1 VAESSPA
8 KWEAT
13 EEEPTMKLTDSIV
26 NTLQIPPGKSELF
39 AWDDSL
45 PGFGV
50 RLRGGTR
57 RWYCQYRVGQQ
68 QRRESLGDV
77 RRIKIEAARK
87 IARAR
92 FAAVELGADPAADRQ
107 KAKADAVAA
116 LNTLGVVA
124 DRYLVAKKGVLRPSS
139 YAAARLYMSEHWQA
153 LRPLPIADIKRADVA
168 AVLQEISAS
177 RGRISAARARANLS
191 ALFTWA
197 IREGLCDVN
206 PVAATGNPE
215 AGIQSR
221 ERVLSDAELRLVWG
235 ACQDDAFGRIVRLLV
250 LTGCRRS
257 EVGDLH
263 WSELDF
269 DAGGVMTIP
278 GARTKGK
285 RPLILTLPPAAIE
298 ILLAV
303 PRRDGQKFVFGG
315 KSSKAGF
322 VGYAY
327 ALMRLNAR
335 ITAAAGKPLAP
346 WTLHDVRRT
355 MRSGLGKIGIRPDI
369 SEMVIGH
376 SKQGVEAIYD
386 RYQYAS
392 EIKTA
397 LLRWAEYVAGIVE
410 GRATNVV
417 PMMHA

>member
-1 VAESSPA
+1 
-8 KWEAT
+8 
-13 EEEPTMKLTDSIV
+13 MKLTDTII
-26 NTLQIPPGKSELF
+26 TALELPAGKLELF
-39 AWDDSL
+39 AWDDTL

-50 RLRGGTR
+50 RLRGGTK
-57 RWYCQYRVGQQ
+57 RWYVQYRVGRR

-77 RRIKIEAARK
+77 RKIKLEAARK

-107 KAKADAVAA
+107 MAKVNAAAA

-124 DRYLVAKKGVLRPSS
+124 DRYLVAKKGMLRPSS
-139 YAAARLYMSEHWQA
+139 YTAARLYMAQHWQA
-153 LRPLPIADIKRADVA
+153 LRALPIADIKRADVA
-168 AVLQEISAS
+168 AVLQEISSS

-206 PVAATGNPE
+206 PVGATGNPE

-221 ERVLSDAELRLVWG
+221 ERVLSDAELRMVWG
-235 ACQDDAFGRIVRLLV
+235 ACQGDAFGRIVRLLI

-257 EVGDLH
+257 EIGDLK
-263 WSELDF
+263 WSELDL

-285 RPLILTLPPAAIE
+285 RPLMLTLPPAAIE
-298 ILLAV
+298 ILREV
-303 PRRDGQKFVFGG
+303 SRPRGSEFVFGG
-315 KSSKAGF
+315 KSGKAGF

-335 ITAAAGKPLAP
+335 IVAAVDKPLAP
-346 WTLHDVRRT
+346 WTLHDLRRT
-355 MRSGLGKIGIRPDI
+355 MRTGLGKIGIRPDI

-397 LLRWAEYVAGIVE
+397 LLRWAEHI
-410 GRATNVV
+410 ATIIDDRPSNVV
-417 PMMHA
+417 SMHA